1 MDLSKLKYHIL
12 AFIVVA
18 IWGVTFV
25 STKVLIGEGLH
36 PSQIFAFRFILA
48 YAGIWILEL
57 VTSRGQSI
65 RLWADN
71 WKEELIMLFL
81 GITGGSIYFLTEN
94 TALAHTQACNVAFIV
109 CSTPLI
115 TVLLTLLCRRLF
127 KGRLREGLE
136 KVTVGWRLIVGTA
149 LAFVGMGLIIFEG
162 ASFHFS
168 LIGDLLSIAA
178 ALCWASYSILMS
190 QMTTDYGTV
199 FVTRKVFFYGLLT
212 IIPFLLLG
220 NYNWDLSIMKN
231 EAVWGNLLFLG
242 VMASLVCFVIWNK
255 VMAKLG
261 NVTSTNY
268 VYLNPFFTLVSAM
281 IFLGEKMTPMS
292 AIGSALLFVGVF
304 MGSNKNK

>member
-25 STKVLIGEGLH
+25 STKVLITEGLH
-36 PSQIFAFRFILA
+36 PAQIFALRFILA

-57 VTSRGQSI
+57 MAARGKTV
-65 RLWADN
+65 RLWSDS
-71 WKEELIMLFL
+71 WKDELIMLFL
-81 GITGGSIYFLTEN
+81 GISGGSIYFLTEN
-94 TALAHTQACNVAFIV
+94 SALAHTQACNVAFIV

-115 TVLLTLLCRRLF
+115 TVLLTLLCRKIF
-127 KGRLREGLE
+127 KGRLKEGLE
-136 KVTVGWRLIVGTA
+136 KVKVGWRLILGTA

-168 LIGDLLSIAA
+168 LIGDLLSLSA
-178 ALCWASYSILMS
+178 ALCWASYSILMG
-190 QMTTDYGTV
+190 QMTNDYGTV

-212 IIPFLLLG
+212 IIPFLVMG
-220 NYNWDLSIMKN
+220 DYQWDLSILKN

-242 VMASLVCFVIWNK
+242 VMASLLCFVIWNK

-281 IFLGEKMTPMS
+281 IFLGEKMTLMS
-292 AIGSALLFVGVF
+292 AVGSALLFVGVF
-304 MGSNKNK
+304 MGSKK